1 MKETEK
7 KKEKKETEKKITILI
22 MVVQGIHM
30 INTEKKIE
38 IEENIIRII
47 TIEMTSLENI
57 KKIINLDIVQHLNIK
72 IKVHLILHLI
82 QNP

>member
-7 KKEKKETEKKITILI
+7 GKDVPKIENIILI